1 MGRVPEAVSKE
12 KYIKA
17 IKLLNDLTYMD
28 SLISQVEED
37 YKMTYLKAQPKGISY
52 DKVGSSGNCTISQVE
67 ETAVELEHFDH
78 QKKKLIKKYAEKK
91 AEIYHILNKMQ
102 TLEYVKVLLMFY
114 SENLSGDQV
123 AERMNYSRTWV
134 YRVRRRAIEEF
145 AEYMEDSY
153 V

>member
-1 MGRVPEAVSKE
+1 MPEAVSKE
-12 KYIKA
+12 KYLKA
-17 IKLLNDLTYMD
+17 VKLLNDLTYTD

-37 YKMTYLKAQPKGISY
+37 YKMTYLKAQPKGITY
-52 DKVGSSGNCTISQVE
+52 DKVGSSGNSMTSQVE
-67 ETAVELEHFDH
+67 EIAVELEHLNH
-78 QKKKLIKKYAEKK
+78 QKKQLIKKYAKKK
-91 AEIYHILNKMQ
+91 AKIYHILNKMQ
-102 TLEYVKVLLMFY
+102 TPEHVKVLLMFY
-114 SENLSGDQV
+114 SENLSGDEV

>member
-1 MGRVPEAVSKE
+1 MPEAVSQD

-17 IKLLNDLTYMD
+17 VKLLNDLTFTD

-37 YKMTYLKAQPKGISY
+37 YKMTYLKAQPKGITY
-52 DKVGSSGNCTISQVE
+52 DKVGSSGNGMTSQVE
-67 ETAVELEHFDH
+67 EIAVELEHLNH
-78 QKKKLIKKYAEKK
+78 QKKQLIKKYAKKK
-91 AEIYHILNKMQ
+91 AKIYHILNKMQ
-102 TLEYVKVLLMFY
+102 TPEHVKVLLMFY
-114 SENLSGDQV
+114 SENLSGDEV

>member
-1 MGRVPEAVSKE
+1 MPEAVSQD

-17 IKLLNDLTYMD
+17 VKLLNDLTYTD

-37 YKMTYLKAQPKGISY
+37 YKMTYLKAQPKGITY
-52 DKVGSSGNCTISQVE
+52 DKVGSSGNGMTSQVE
-67 ETAVELEHFDH
+67 EIAVELEHLNH
-78 QKKKLIKKYAEKK
+78 QKKQLIKKYANKK
-91 AEIYHILNKMQ
+91 AKMYHILNKMQ
-102 TLEYVKVLLMFY
+102 TPEHVKVLLMFY
-114 SENLSGDQV
+114 SENLSGDEV

>member
-1 MGRVPEAVSKE
+1 MPEAVSKE

-17 IKLLNDLTYMD
+17 VKLLNELTCTD

-37 YKMTYLKAQPKGISY
+37 YKMTYLKAQPKGITY
-52 DKVGSSGNCTISQVE
+52 DKVGSSGNGMTSQVE
-67 ETAVELEHFDH
+67 ETAVELEHLNY
-78 QKKKLIKKYAEKK
+78 QKKQLIKKYAKKK
-91 AEIYHILNKMQ
+91 AEIYHILNKMK
-102 TLEYVKVLLMFY
+102 TPEHVKVLLMFY

>member
-1 MGRVPEAVSKE
+1 MPEAVSKE
-12 KYIKA
+12 KYLKA
-17 IKLLNDLTYMD
+17 VKLLNDLMYTD

-37 YKMTYLKAQPKGISY
+37 YKMTYLKAQPKGITY
-52 DKVGSSGNCTISQVE
+52 DKVGSSGNGMTSQVE
-67 ETAVELEHFDH
+67 EIAVELEHLNH
-78 QKKKLIKKYAEKK
+78 QKKQLIKKYAKKK
-91 AEIYHILNKMQ
+91 AKIYHILNKMQ
-102 TLEYVKVLLMFY
+102 TPEHVKVLLMFY
-114 SENLSGDQV
+114 SENLSGDEV

>member
-1 MGRVPEAVSKE
+1 MPEAVSKE
-12 KYIKA
+12 KYLKA
-17 IKLLNDLTYMD
+17 VKLLNDLTYTD

-37 YKMTYLKAQPKGISY
+37 YKMTYLKAQPKGITY
-52 DKVGSSGNCTISQVE
+52 DKVGSSGNGMTSQVE
-67 ETAVELEHFDH
+67 EIAVELEHLNH
-78 QKKKLIKKYAEKK
+78 QKKQLIKKYAKKK
-91 AEIYHILNKMQ
+91 AKIYHILNKMQ
-102 TLEYVKVLLMFY
+102 TPEHVKVLLMFY
-114 SENLSGDQV
+114 SENLSGDEV

>member
-1 MGRVPEAVSKE
+1 MPEAVSKE

-17 IKLLNDLTYMD
+17 VKLLNDLTYTD
-28 SLISQVEED
+28 SLISQIEDD
-37 YKMTYLKAQPKGISY
+37 YKMTYLKAQPKGITY
-52 DKVGSSGNCTISQVE
+52 DKVGSSGNGMTSQVE
-67 ETAVELEHFDH
+67 EIAVELEHLNH
-78 QKKKLIKKYAEKK
+78 QKKQLIQKYAKKK

-102 TLEYVKVLLMFY
+102 TPEHVKVLLMFY
-114 SENLSGDQV
+114 SENLSGDEV

-145 AEYMEDSY
+145 SEYMEDSY

>member
-1 MGRVPEAVSKE
+1 MPEAVSKE
-12 KYIKA
+12 KYLKA
-17 IKLLNDLTYMD
+17 VKLLNDLTYTD

-37 YKMTYLKAQPKGISY
+37 YKMTYLKSQPKGITY
-52 DKVGSSGNCTISQVE
+52 DKVGSSGNGMTSQVE
-67 ETAVELEHFDH
+67 EIAVELEHLNH
-78 QKKKLIKKYAEKK
+78 QKKQLIKKYAKKK
-91 AEIYHILNKMQ
+91 AKIYHILNKMQ
-102 TLEYVKVLLMFY
+102 TPEHVKVLLMFY
-114 SENLSGDQV
+114 SENLSGDEV

>member
-1 MGRVPEAVSKE
+1 MPEAVSKD

-17 IKLLNDLTYMD
+17 IKLLNDLTYTD

-37 YKMTYLKAQPKGISY
+37 YKMTYLKAQPKGIAY
-52 DKVGSSGNCTISQVE
+52 DKVGLSGNSTISQVE
-67 ETAVELEHFDH
+67 ETAVELEQLDH
-78 QKKKLIKKYAEKK
+78 QKKQLIKKYAEKK
-91 AEIYHILNKMQ
+91 AEVYHILNKMQ

-145 AEYMEDSY
+145 AEYMEDYY

>member
-1 MGRVPEAVSKE
+1 MPEAVSKE

-17 IKLLNDLTYMD
+17 VKLLNDLTYTD
-28 SLISQVEED
+28 SLISQIEDD
-37 YKMTYLKAQPKGISY
+37 YKMTYLKAQPKGITY
-52 DKVGSSGNCTISQVE
+52 DKVGSSGNGMTSQVE
-67 ETAVELEHFDH
+67 EIAVELEHLNH
-78 QKKKLIKKYAEKK
+78 QKKQLIQKYAKKK
-91 AEIYHILNKMQ
+91 AEIYHILNEMQ
-102 TLEYVKVLLMFY
+102 TPEHVKVLLMFY
-114 SENLSGDQV
+114 SEKLSGDEV

>member
-1 MGRVPEAVSKE
+1 MPEAVSQD

-17 IKLLNDLTYMD
+17 VKLLNDLTYTD

-37 YKMTYLKAQPKGISY
+37 YKMTYLKAQPKGITY
-52 DKVGSSGNCTISQVE
+52 DKVGSSGNGMTSQVE
-67 ETAVELEHFDH
+67 EIAVELEHLNH
-78 QKKKLIKKYAEKK
+78 QKKQLIKKYAKEKAK
-91 AEIYHILNKMQ
+91 IYHILNKMQ
-102 TLEYVKVLLMFY
+102 TPEHVNVLLMFY
-114 SENLSGDQV
+114 SENLSGDEV

>member
-1 MGRVPEAVSKE
+1 MPEAVSKE
-12 KYIKA
+12 KYLKA
-17 IKLLNDLTYMD
+17 VKLLNDLTYTD

-37 YKMTYLKAQPKGISY
+37 YKMTYLKAQPKGITY
-52 DKVGSSGNCTISQVE
+52 DKVGSSGNGMTSQVE
-67 ETAVELEHFDH
+67 EIAVELEHLNH
-78 QKKKLIKKYAEKK
+78 QKKQLIQKYAKKK

-102 TLEYVKVLLMFY
+102 TPEHVKVLLMFY
-114 SENLSGDQV
+114 SENLSGDEV

-145 AEYMEDSY
+145 AEYMEDNS

>member
-1 MGRVPEAVSKE
+1 MPEAVSKE
-12 KYIKA
+12 KYLKA
-17 IKLLNDLTYMD
+17 VKLLNDLTYTD

-37 YKMTYLKAQPKGISY
+37 YKMTYLKAQPKGITY
-52 DKVGSSGNCTISQVE
+52 DKVGSSGNGMTSQVE
-67 ETAVELEHFDH
+67 EIAVELEHLNH
-78 QKKKLIKKYAEKK
+78 QKKQLIKKYAKKK
-91 AEIYHILNKMQ
+91 AKIYHILNIMQ
-102 TLEYVKVLLMFY
+102 TPEHVKVLLMFY
-114 SENLSGDQV
+114 SENLSGDEV

>member
-1 MGRVPEAVSKE
+1 MPEAVSQD

-17 IKLLNDLTYMD
+17 VMLLNDLTHID
-28 SLISQVEED
+28 SLIRQIED
-37 YKMTYLKAQPKGISY
+37 DYNMTCLKVQPKGISY
-52 DKVGSSGNCTISQVE
+52 DKVGSSGNCTTSQVE
-67 ETAVELEHFDH
+67 ETAVELEHLVH
-78 QKKKLIKKYAEKK
+78 QKKKLIKKYAKEK
-91 AEIYHILNKMQ
+91 AEIYHILNKMK
-102 TLEYVKVLLMFY
+102 TPEHVKVLLMLY
-114 SENLSGDQV
+114 SENLSGDEV

>member
-1 MGRVPEAVSKE
+1 MPEAVSQD

-17 IKLLNDLTYMD
+17 VKLLNDLTYTD

-37 YKMTYLKAQPKGISY
+37 YKMTYLKAQPKGIAY
-52 DKVGSSGNCTISQVE
+52 DKVGSSGNSTISQVE
-67 ETAVELEHFDH
+67 ETAVELEHLDH
-78 QKKKLIKKYAEKK
+78 QKKQLIKKYARKN

-114 SENLSGDQV
+114 SENLSGDEV

>member
-1 MGRVPEAVSKE
+1 MPEAVSQD

-17 IKLLNDLTYMD
+17 VKLLNDLTYTD

-37 YKMTYLKAQPKGISY
+37 YKMTYLKAQPKGIAY
-52 DKVGSSGNCTISQVE
+52 DKVGSSGNSTISQVE
-67 ETAVELEHFDH
+67 ETAVELEHLDH
-78 QKKKLIKKYAEKK
+78 QKKQLIKKYARKK
-91 AEIYHILNKMQ
+91 AEIYH
-102 TLEYVKVLLMFY
+102 VKVLLMFY
-114 SENLSGDQV
+114 SENLSGDEV

>member
-1 MGRVPEAVSKE
+1 MPEAVSKE
-12 KYIKA
+12 KYLKA
-17 IKLLNDLTYMD
+17 VKLLNDLTYTD

-37 YKMTYLKAQPKGISY
+37 YKMTYLKAQPKGITY
-52 DKVGSSGNCTISQVE
+52 DKVGSSGNGMTSQVE
-67 ETAVELEHFDH
+67 EIAVELEHLNH
-78 QKKKLIKKYAEKK
+78 QKKQIIKKYAKKK
-91 AEIYHILNKMQ
+91 AKIYHILNKMQ
-102 TLEYVKVLLMFY
+102 TPEHVKVLLMFY
-114 SENLSGDQV
+114 SENLSGDEV

>member
-1 MGRVPEAVSKE
+1 MPEAVSKE

-17 IKLLNDLTYMD
+17 VKLLNDLTYTD
-28 SLISQVEED
+28 SLISQIEDD
-37 YKMTYLKAQPKGISY
+37 YKMTYLKAQPKGITY
-52 DKVGSSGNCTISQVE
+52 DKVGSSGNGMTSQVE
-67 ETAVELEHFDH
+67 EIAVELEHLNH
-78 QKKKLIKKYAEKK
+78 QKKQLIQKYAKKK

-102 TLEYVKVLLMFY
+102 TPEHVKVLLMFY
-114 SENLSGDQV
+114 SENLSGDKV

>member
-52 DKVGSSGNCTISQVE
+52 DKV
-67 ETAVELEHFDH
+67 
-78 QKKKLIKKYAEKK
+78 
-91 AEIYHILNKMQ
+91 
-102 TLEYVKVLLMFY
+102 
-114 SENLSGDQV
+114 
-123 AERMNYSRTWV
+123 
-134 YRVRRRAIEEF
+134 
-145 AEYMEDSY
+145 
-153 V
+153 

>member
-1 MGRVPEAVSKE
+1 MPEAVSKE
-12 KYIKA
+12 KYLKA
-17 IKLLNDLTYMD
+17 VKLLNDLTYTD

-37 YKMTYLKAQPKGISY
+37 YKMTHLKAQPKGITY
-52 DKVGSSGNCTISQVE
+52 DKVGSSGNGMTSQVE
-67 ETAVELEHFDH
+67 EIAVELEHLNH
-78 QKKKLIKKYAEKK
+78 QKKQLIKKYAKKK
-91 AEIYHILNKMQ
+91 AKIYHILNKMQ
-102 TLEYVKVLLMFY
+102 TPEHVKVLLMFY
-114 SENLSGDQV
+114 SENLSGDEV

>member
-1 MGRVPEAVSKE
+1 MPEAVSKE
-12 KYIKA
+12 KYLKA
-17 IKLLNDLTYMD
+17 VKLLNDLTYTD

-37 YKMTYLKAQPKGISY
+37 YKMTYLKAQPKGITY
-52 DKVGSSGNCTISQVE
+52 DKVGSSGNGMTSQVE
-67 ETAVELEHFDH
+67 EIAVELEHLNH
-78 QKKKLIKKYAEKK
+78 QKKQLIKKYAKKK
-91 AEIYHILNKMQ
+91 AKIYHILNKMQ
-102 TLEYVKVLLMFY
+102 TPEHVKVLLMFY
-114 SENLSGDQV
+114 SENLSGNEV

>member
-1 MGRVPEAVSKE
+1 MPEAVSKE
-12 KYIKA
+12 KYLKA
-17 IKLLNDLTYMD
+17 VKLLNDLTYTD

-37 YKMTYLKAQPKGISY
+37 YKMTYLKAQPKGITY
-52 DKVGSSGNCTISQVE
+52 DKVGSSGNGLTSQVE
-67 ETAVELEHFDH
+67 EIAVELEHLNH
-78 QKKKLIKKYAEKK
+78 QKRQLSKKYAKKK
-91 AEIYHILNKMQ
+91 AKIYHILNKMQ
-102 TLEYVKVLLMFY
+102 TPEHVKVLLMFY
-114 SENLSGDQV
+114 SENLSGDEV